1 MHKVL
6 VIVGSLREGSLNAKL
21 AGVLEKLAEG
31 RLEFEYADLTDLPL
45 YNDDLWSDVP
55 EAVTRLKASVEAADG
70 VLFVTPEYNRTFP
83 GLIANVIHWASRP
96 YGKNSWGGKPVAI
109 TGTSPGVIGTAAA
122 QALLRSVLV
131 SVGTVLMGQPELYF
145 AFKDGL
151 VDDDLNVTNE
161 ETEKFLANWIGSFAD
176 WIEKHG

>member
-1 MHKVL
+1 MHKVF

-21 AGVLEKLAEG
+21 AGVLEKLASD
-31 RLEFEYADLTDLPL
+31 RLEFEYADLSDLPF

-55 EAVTRLKASVEAADG
+55 EAVTRLKAGIDGADG
-70 VLFVTPEYNRTFP
+70 VLIVTPEYNRTFP
-83 GLIANVIHWASRP
+83 GLVGNAIHWASRP
-96 YGKNSWGGKPVAI
+96 YGQNSWAGKPVAI

-122 QALLRSVLV
+122 QAHLRSVIA
-131 SVGTVLMGQPELYF
+131 SVGTVLMAQPELYL

-161 ETEKFLANWIGSFAD
+161 DSRTFLANWIGAFAD

>member
-109 TGTSPGVIGTAAA
+109 TGTSRLPDCRSAKPERNCSMVVLAGIKS
-122 QALLRSVLV
+122 ALLTTNTSAISR
-131 SVGTVLMGQPELYF
+131 MP
-145 AFKDGL
+145 AFS
-151 VDDDLNVTNE
+151 
-161 ETEKFLANWIGSFAD
+161 A
-176 WIEKHG
+176 